1 MTPEEFT
8 ARYMPQFSEQQ
19 KAAVRETEGPVLL
32 LAVPG
37 SGKTTVLVTRLG
49 YMALCRGIDPARIL
63 AVTYTVAATRE
74 LRARFTARF
83 PELAGQTPEF
93 RTINGLSSKIIEAC
107 GRQRGPA
114 FALQENAGEL
124 AALVGRIYQALNGEY
139 PTDST
144 IREVRTAITYC
155 KNMMLGSDEIAAQ
168 DFGLP
173 RFSELYARYC
183 AALRE
188 ARQMDYD
195 DQMAYALAI
204 LRKRPEIL
212 AEFQERYPY
221 LCVDESQDTS
231 RVQHAIIELLAK
243 KTGNLFMVGDEDQSI
258 YGFRAAYPEALLRFS
273 EVWPGAK
280 TLLLEDNYRSTPE
293 ILRLASAFI
302 EGNRARYPKTIRA
315 RREPGCR
322 VRLAHA
328 ASRQAQYRYLLA
340 LAAASDAPF
349 AVLYRNNDSAL
360 PLIDAL
366 ERAEL
371 PYRCRSFDDTF
382 FTHRIVCDVQDILR
396 FAAAPDDAER
406 FLRIYYKF
414 GALISKEA
422 AQAACAQSGR
432 TNAPI
437 LDCLLA
443 QAGLSDEGR
452 ERVRRLKSGL
462 EMLQTLPGEALMR
475 TIWGT
480 LGYGGFVAE
489 RRLDPGKYFILHM
502 LAAREPSAEGFL
514 ARLNTL
520 RQTIRTHADAPDA
533 PLTLSTI
540 HSSKGL
546 EYERVYL
553 LDIHDGVLPS
563 RPDAADGTDDE
574 RREYEEDRRLFYVAM
589 TRAKDELTLFE
600 YPDVPS
606 AFIREARGYL
616 PAPVRAKDDFSA
628 ILPENACGLRYRHE
642 TRGEG
647 EILAQ
652 CEDEMLVAFPGGD
665 CLMQAGQMLLERSR
679 EAVFQTPGLPA
690 AAQTPDAQALGPG
703 SVIRHKKYGMG
714 RIVSTDGPFADIR
727 FEGET
732 AARRFNLAH
741 SLRSGFLFAA
751 R

>member
-1 MTPEEFT
+1 MTQEEFT
-8 ARYMPQFSEQQ
+8 TRYMPQFSEQQ
-19 KAAVRETEGPVLL
+19 KAAVMETEGPVLL

-49 YMALCRGIDPARIL
+49 YMALCCGIDPAHIL

-83 PELAGQTPEF
+83 PNLAGRTPEF
-93 RTINGLSSKIIEAC
+93 RTINGLSAKIIEAC

-114 FALQENAGEL
+114 FELLENAGEL
-124 AALVGRIYQALNGEY
+124 ASLVGRIYQELNGEY

-155 KNMMLGSDEIAAQ
+155 KNMMLSTDEIAVQ
-168 DFGLP
+168 DFSLP
-173 RFSELYARYC
+173 HFAELYARYC

-212 AEFQERYPY
+212 AEFQEHYPY

-231 RVQHAIIELLAK
+231 RVQHAIIELLAQ

-273 EVWPGAK
+273 AVWPGAK
-280 TLLLEDNYRSTPE
+280 MLLLEENYRSTPE
-293 ILRLASAFI
+293 ILRLAGMFI
-302 EGNRARYPKTIRA
+302 EGNRERYPKTIRA
-315 RREPGCR
+315 TRAKGRR
-322 VRLAHA
+322 VHLAHA

-340 LAAASDAPF
+340 LAGKQGAPF
-349 AVLYRNNDSAL
+349 SVLYRNNDSAL

-366 ERAEL
+366 ERAGL
-371 PYRCRSFDDTF
+371 PYHCRSFDDTF

-396 FAAAPDDAER
+396 FAATPDDAER

-414 GALISKEA
+414 GVPISKEA
-422 AQAACAQSGR
+422 AQAACVQSGR
-432 TNAPI
+432 TNTPI
-437 LDCLLA
+437 LDCLLT
-443 QAGLSDEGR
+443 QAGLSDER
-452 ERVRRLKSGL
+452 LERVRRLKAGIEAL
-462 EMLQTLPGEALMR
+462 ETLP
-475 TIWGT
+475 
-480 LGYGGFVAE
+480 YGGFVTE
-489 RRLDPGKYFILHM
+489 RRLDPGKYFILQM
-502 LAAREPSAEGFL
+502 LAAREPSAEAFL
-514 ARLNTL
+514 ARLDAL

-533 PLTLSTI
+533 RLTLSTI

-563 RPDAADGTDDE
+563 RPDAADGTADE

-589 TRAKDELTLFE
+589 TRAKDELTLFD
-600 YPDVPS
+600 YPDAPS
-606 AFIREARGYL
+606 AFIREAQGYL
-616 PAPVRAKDDFSA
+616 PVPVRAKDDFAA
-628 ILPENACGLRYRHE
+628 IVPENACGLRYRHE
-642 TRGEG
+642 THGEG
-647 EILAQ
+647 RILAQ
-652 CEDEMLVAFPGGD
+652 CEDEMLLAFPDGD
-665 CLMQAGQMLLERSR
+665 RLMRAGQMLLEQSR
-679 EAVFQTPGLPA
+679 AEVWQAPGAPA
-690 AAQTPDAQALGPG
+690 AAQTTPNAQTLGPG

-714 RIVSTDGPFADIR
+714 RIVSIDGPFADIR